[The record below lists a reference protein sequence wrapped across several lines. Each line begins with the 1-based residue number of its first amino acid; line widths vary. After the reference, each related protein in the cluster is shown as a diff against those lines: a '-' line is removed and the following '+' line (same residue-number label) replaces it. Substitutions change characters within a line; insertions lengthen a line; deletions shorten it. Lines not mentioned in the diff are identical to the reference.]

1 MGMGKTRTETRGDA
15 RSLPMP
21 AGKAGNIGGCQR
33 RRGTG
38 GKFRNPTFFAKQGKE
53 RRLSDPP
60 VSRGMSGPA
69 GRKATAPPWE
79 DRFPRRSY
87 GNPDKVICRSI
98 TTSSYA
104 RAGIQVFLI
113 FHPSRQDPRKPKRAL
128 TSAPLNATLSTELSP
143 PHIGNR

>member
-1 MGMGKTRTETRGDA
+1 
-15 RSLPMP
+15 MP
-21 AGKAGNIGGCQR
+21 AEKARISKDSKR
-33 RRGTG
+33 RTGRGE
-38 GKFRNPTFFAKQGKE
+38 KLRNLTFFAKQGKE

-60 VSRGMSGPA
+60 MSRGMSGLA

-79 DRFPRRSY
+79 DRIPRRSY

-128 TSAPLNATLSTELSP
+128 TFAPLNASLSTELSP
-143 PHIGNR
+143 PHNGNR